1 MFAVEE
7 FPDLDRPLTLKH
19 ACELVFGNAISPAS
33 LMAEHRRGN
42 LRLEKIG
49 RRYFV
54 TLAGIKEM
62 RHRCQVDPTEKAHG
76 FGFSQN
82 ARMPT
87 EASNDRG
94 GSSAMAP
101 SSAARGALQMTLQ
114 ALRGRSP
121 NT

>member
-1 MFAVEE
+1 MSVAEE
-7 FPDLDRPLTLKH
+7 LPDLDRPLTLKD
-19 ACELVFGNAISPAS
+19 ACEKVFSNAIGPAT

-62 RHRCQVDPTEKAHG
+62 RHRCQVDHTEKAHG
-76 FGFSQN
+76 FGFSQSV
-82 ARMPT
+82 RTPM

-94 GSSAMAP
+94 GSFAIAP

-114 ALRGRSP
+114 ALRGYSSSI
-121 NT
+121 